1 MGGGEIHAQLMAGR
15 GQAAP
20 RERRTGPETPS
31 APDGDTLAGLRR
43 AAARR
48 PDQAGPLRDLGIAL
62 AAAGRGGEAI
72 AWLRRAVALDGR
84 DAVAHRHLGA
94 ALAAGGSLDEAAAC
108 LERALALAPRDREC
122 RSLATQLR
130 QEMARREAALA
141 PLRAKLAPSPEDPA
155 ALFDLGFALGKQGRL
170 AEAAAC
176 YRRVLALN
184 DANLAA
190 LNNLGN
196 ALKALGELD
205 EAAGCY
211 RRAIALR
218 PDLPALRFNLGNN
231 LRALGRGDEAV
242 ECYRAAVALKPD
254 YDEARY
260 ALAMALLGQGD
271 LAAGFAEYE
280 WRWQRPEPVRARAAL
295 AQPQWRGEAADTD
308 AAEGGPERTLLIH
321 VEGGFGDTL
330 HFCRYAKLA
339 AARGWRVVLEAQ
351 APLTRLLRGLEGADL
366 VLPAGTAPPPF
377 ARHCPMLSLPAAL
390 GTTLDSVPAPRSPPF
405 AYLRADPDAAAA
417 MAARL
422 AAMGEARTRAGLP
435 AGPRVGVVWAGD
447 PGAGVPAKAAIDQRR
462 SVAPDR
468 LAPLFDVAGVWFF
481 SLRKGGPAAPAAF
494 GLTDLMDEMGD
505 FADTAALVANLDL
518 VIAVDTA
525 VAHLAAAMGRPV
537 WVLDRTDHCWRWLD
551 GRSDTPWYPTLRLI
565 RQTSPG
571 DWDGVAAA
579 AAADLAAWVGR

>member
-1 MGGGEIHAQLMAGR
+1 M
-15 GQAAP
+15 P
-20 RERRTGPETPS
+20 SGPD
-31 APDGDTLAGLRR
+31 ADTLAGLRR
-43 AAARR
+43 AAAGRAAE
-48 PDQAGPLRDLGIAL
+48 AGPLRDLGIAL
-62 AAAGRGGEAI
+62 AKAGRGGEAI

-84 DAVAHRHLGA
+84 DAIAHRHLGA
-94 ALAAGGSLDEAAAC
+94 ALAAAGSPDEAAAC
-108 LERALALAPRDREC
+108 LERALALAPRDKEC
-122 RSLATQLR
+122 RTHLTHSR
-130 QEMARREAALA
+130 QALARREAALA
-141 PLRAKLAPSPEDPA
+141 PLRARLARSPEDPA

-176 YRRVLALN
+176 YRGVLAV
-184 DANLAA
+184 DADDLAA

-196 ALKALGELD
+196 ALKALGELE
-205 EAAGCY
+205 EAAGCI

-218 PDLPALRFNLGNN
+218 PDLPALRFNLGNT
-231 LRALGRGDEAV
+231 LRALGRGGEAIA
-242 ECYRAAVALKPD
+242 CYRAAVALKPE

-260 ALAMALLGQGD
+260 ALAMTLLVQGD

-280 WRWQRPEPVRARAAL
+280 WRWQRPELVRARAAL
-295 AQPQWRGEAADTD
+295 AQPQWRGEAPEASAEEGS
-308 AAEGGPERTLLIH
+308 AARTLLIH

-330 HFCRYAKLA
+330 HFCRYAPLA

-351 APLTRLLRGLEGADL
+351 APLVRLLRGMEGVDL
-366 VLPAGTAPPPF
+366 VLPAGTTPPPF

-405 AYLRADPDAAAA
+405 AYLRADPGEAAA
-417 MAARL
+417 MGARL
-422 AAMGEARTRAGLP
+422 AAMGAARAAAGLP

-468 LAPLFDVAGVWFF
+468 LAPLFEVAGIWFF
-481 SLRKGGPAAPAAF
+481 SLQKGGPAAPATF
-494 GLTDLMDEMGD
+494 GLTDLMGEMGD

-525 VAHLAAAMGRPV
+525 VAHLAAALGRPV

-551 GRSDTPWYPTLRLI
+551 GRGDTPWYPTLRLI

-579 AAADLAAWVGR
+579 AAADLAAWAGR